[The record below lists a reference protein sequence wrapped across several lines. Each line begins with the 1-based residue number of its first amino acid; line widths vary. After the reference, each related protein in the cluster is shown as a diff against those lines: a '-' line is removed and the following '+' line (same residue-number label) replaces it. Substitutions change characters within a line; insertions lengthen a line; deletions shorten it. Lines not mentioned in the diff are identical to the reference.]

1 MKKKQAKRESFKG
14 ANAANKK
21 TREEARA
28 KKSAQEA
35 ELAGEGG
42 TVVYDTSISPEG
54 FVSTVV
60 IIKKKQRP

>member
-1 MKKKQAKRESFKG
+1 MKAKRESFKS

-21 TREEARA
+21 MLEEARA
-28 KKSAQEA
+28 KKLAQEA
-35 ELAGEGG
+35 KLAGKGG

-60 IIKKKQRP
+60 IIKKKQSP